1 MELLGKA
8 ARVFSGIPIPRRGNI
23 GTAMLFER
31 HLLEQM
37 PRVQQPP
44 KIRETFAG
52 PKGKSDLERENCQK
66 YQAAKL

>member
-1 MELLGKA
+1 M
-8 ARVFSGIPIPRRGNI
+8 PRRGNI